1 MTKLSK
7 NFTLEE
13 LTRSNIP
20 TISNTADETIKT
32 NLEKLAMKVL
42 QPIRDEWGTVNI
54 MSGYRCKEYNE
65 KVGGVKNSQHTE
77 GKAADIKLNAELSEV
92 FAWIKRSGLMVDQC
106 ILENKNGSK
115 WIHISYNEG
124 HNRKQ
129 FLQADF
135 INGKMIYKNI

>member
-1 MTKLSK
+1 MKISA

-20 TISNTADETIKT
+20 NVPNIPDENIQK
-32 NLEKLAMKVL
+32 NLEKLAIKVL
-42 QPIRDEWGTVNI
+42 QPIRDKWGTVNI
-54 MSGYRCKEYNE
+54 MSGYRCKEYNT
-65 KVGGVKNSQHTE
+65 KVGGVPNSQHTE
-77 GKAADIKLNAELSEV
+77 GKAADIKLKAELSEV

-106 ILENKNGSK
+106 ILETKNGSQ

-135 INGKMIYKNI
+135 VNGKMNYKAV